1 MIVVHAAGERKAGR
15 GRGDQEVEHHL
26 LPGTR
31 HKTETTFSYI
41 PTKSYIFLHSRTIHN
56 HRALLSG
63 DQQSGPRVTPR
74 AGKRALC
81 CRSGEPGN
89 PTPVVCVA
97 RDPTQFYVIL
107 HNSTRS
113 YIILHNPSPI
123 SACLKILQLCRNPT
137 FPCNSPQICQNL
149 LKNSFSLETQAKPC

>member
-41 PTKSYIFLHSRTIHN
+41 PTKPYIFLHSRTIHN

-63 DQQSGPRVTPR
+63 DRQSGPRVTPR

-107 HNSTRS
+107 HYSVRS
-113 YIILHNPSPI
+113 YTILQNPSPI
-123 SACLKILQLCRNPT
+123 CMSQNPT
-137 FPCNSPQICQNL
+137 ALPQSNISLQFTSNL
-149 LKNSFSLETQAKPC
+149 PKLAEKLLFT